1 MDKKNIEVNIGSD
14 IGVSLGTTLA
24 VVISYTA
31 WQSIGWAI
39 LHGIFGWFYVLYYI
53 ITYGG

>member
-1 MDKKNIEVNIGSD
+1 MSEKRIDINVGNSIGA
-14 IGVSLGTTLA
+14 GLGTALA

-39 LHGIFGWFYVLYYI
+39 IHGFFGWFYVLYYI